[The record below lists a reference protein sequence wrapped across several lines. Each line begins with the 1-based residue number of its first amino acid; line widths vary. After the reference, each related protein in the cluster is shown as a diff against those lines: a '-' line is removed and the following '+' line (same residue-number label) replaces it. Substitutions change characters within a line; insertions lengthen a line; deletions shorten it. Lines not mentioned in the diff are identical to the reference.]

1 MSFSASDAAFEG
13 FRIARRH
20 PVAIAVWAGV
30 ALITNLITV
39 ASLITIAGPQM
50 AQMVEISESGAAATP
65 EQSLM
70 LMAAIAPAYVVMMLV
85 TLLAYAFILPA
96 VERSVLLADGD
107 ARRGF
112 LALGPVELRHMGL
125 LAAITLILF
134 AVYLGVV
141 VLITVVAAGL
151 AAVAGP
157 VVGVLVAVA
166 AGLAA
171 LVLMLW
177 LMARFSLAGPA
188 ALREGGLGL
197 RRSWTL
203 SKGKAWPLLGG
214 LIVSG
219 LLAMV
224 VSLLIITI
232 AAGAAAA
239 VGGMTALGALFQPDM
254 TSLSAYFTPLM
265 VVWLVAGAASSALTF
280 AIVIGYGASAYQ
292 QLTSGR

>member
-20 PVAIAVWAGV
+20 PVAIAVWAGI
-30 ALITNLITV
+30 ALITNLVTV
-39 ASLITIAGPQM
+39 ASLIVIAGPQM
-50 AQMVEISESGAAATP
+50 AQMVEISEAGTTATP

-70 LMAAIAPAYVVMMLV
+70 LMAAIAPAYALMMLL
-85 TLLAYAFILPA
+85 TLVAYAFILPA
-96 VERSVLLADGD
+96 VERSVLRPEGG
-107 ARRGF
+107 ARTGF

-125 LAAITLILF
+125 LVVISLILF

-141 VLITVVAAGL
+141 VLIAVVAAGL
-151 AAVAGP
+151 TAVAGP
-157 VVGVLVAVA
+157 VVGVLIAVA

-188 ALREGGLGL
+188 ALCEGGLGL
-197 RRSWTL
+197 SRSWAL
-203 SKGKAWPLLGG
+203 SKDKAWPLLGG
-214 LIVSG
+214 LIVSC

-232 AAGAAAA
+232 AAGVAAA

-265 VVWLVAGAASSALTF
+265 VVWLVAGAASSGLTF

-292 QLTSGR
+292 QLTAGR